1 MSTVLKNNSKYPLLA
16 TIKLIGTF
24 TFASILLYLG
34 FQYIISEDQRK
45 LFFSVPLSNHFY
57 SILLV
62 IPIYLIGGIEF
73 RLLYKRISNIK
84 ISTYDT
90 ISLPFAINFW
100 GFIIPFQGAFI
111 YTVSYITSKYKKS
124 ITESVQI
131 YLLSFSISMS
141 FAGLIGVCYAFYT
154 NLNLSF
160 FFLLVCSLLLV
171 NPLALY
177 FMSKLISSFKK
188 GKSKWINWIFEKAE
202 NIFVSGPIDR
212 LLIAYLILINIINLT
227 LNTIWSYYIVKSLNI
242 DLTLIQLVLIS
253 LLMKL
258 TLLIKLTPGNLGFSQ
273 LASGGI
279 ALLVGGTMNAGF
291 LLSTFQSLT
300 VIIMA
305 FSFGSVFSIINLKH
319 FNFRKLITKNNT
331 TIKETI

>member
-1 MSTVLKNNSKYPLLA
+1 MF
-16 TIKLIGTF
+16 KLSG
-24 TFASILLYLG
+24 
-34 FQYIISEDQRK
+34 
-45 LFFSVPLSNHFY
+45 
-57 SILLV
+57 
-62 IPIYLIGGIEF
+62 
-73 RLLYKRISNIK
+73 
-84 ISTYDT
+84 
-90 ISLPFAINFW
+90 
-100 GFIIPFQGAFI
+100 
-111 YTVSYITSKYKKS
+111 
-124 ITESVQI
+124 
-131 YLLSFSISMS
+131 
-141 FAGLIGVCYAFYT
+141 
-154 NLNLSF
+154 
-160 FFLLVCSLLLV
+160 
-171 NPLALY
+171 
-177 FMSKLISSFKK
+177 SFKK

-212 LLIAYLILINIINLT
+212 LLIAYLILFNIINLT